1 MASDFSAPIDPDRI
15 VNQTFATVRRGLDP
29 LEVQRFLLVLSNDL
43 RDARSRETTLRLKIE
58 ELERR
63 AEPADPLDPSH
74 LTKLLGQETVRVLDA
89 AQSAAA
95 EIRAKAEEG
104 VARLLRESR
113 DEAQQMRDEAESL
126 LKVRSAEANE
136 AADEIRAQSA
146 QMLEHAQE
154 ERAEILEA
162 ARNEGRQMVA
172 EAQEL
177 RERMLDD
184 LARRRKL
191 LRQQIEQ
198 LQAGRDRLAAAYD
211 VVRDTLDVATEEL
224 HVALPEAKLAAEA
237 AALKATESSDSEELL
252 STTEFGVPA
261 AIDGESDFAPETRS
275 APLAVV
281 PSSTESEPEPETLPS
296 EPHEAAAP
304 TLKIVS
310 SPVPKKI
317 LPAVEVL
324 AAVEEVSD
332 GTSPAAD
339 DSMSDSEDDS
349 ANDSDVRHSSSVRVV
364 RKARKTESTGK
375 DDLFARLRSE
385 APDESESGPEP
396 EAGPDAETVSE
407 DVAEPVESF
416 DVEAVV
422 IPPDL
427 AIAEPSN
434 AELPGSAD
442 DDTDMAGVFEEH
454 VVSVSEA
461 ADGDAAV
468 DRAQAL
474 VADRD
479 SAIAELDKSLSRRI
493 KRELSDEQNELLSAL
508 TSIKGN
514 VTAFSVLPAQEV
526 QEARY
531 SALATPLLTEAAE
544 AGSAV
549 VAGIAGRG
557 GSRSSVADLASE
569 LAAEIVGPL
578 RERLER
584 CFSEADGDRDEVAQR
599 IRSCFREWK
608 AQRVESV
615 ASHAM
620 VAACNRGAFDRLP
633 KKTMVRWVVSDG
645 AVASPDCD
653 DNALAGDLAKG
664 DKFPTGHAN
673 APIHDNCRCFVAP
686 VELLS

>member
-15 VNQTFATVRRGLDP
+15 VSQTFGTVRRGLDP
-29 LEVQRFLLVLSNDL
+29 LEVQRFLLLLSNDL
-43 RDARSRETTLRLKIE
+43 RDARSRETTLLLKIE

-113 DEAQQMRDEAESL
+113 DDAQQMRDEAESL

-136 AADEIRAQSA
+136 AADEIRAQTA
-146 QMLEHAQE
+146 QMLERAE
-154 ERAEILEA
+154 DERAEILEA
-162 ARNEGRQMVA
+162 ARNEGRQMIA

-252 STTEFGVPA
+252 SSTEFGRPA
-261 AIDGESDFAPETRS
+261 AIDGDSDFIPETKLT
-275 APLAVV
+275 PLAVV

-296 EPHEAAAP
+296 EPHETVAP

-310 SPVPKKI
+310 SPIPKKI
-317 LPAVEVL
+317 LPAVEG
-324 AAVEEVSD
+324 VSD
-332 GTSPAAD
+332 DVSPAAD
-339 DSMSDSEDDS
+339 DAPDDVPDDS
-349 ANDSDVRHSSSVRVV
+349 DIRHSSSVRVV
-364 RKARKTESTGK
+364 RKARKTEPAGK

-385 APDESESGPEP
+385 APDESESGSGSELQPGTDAGTDTEEAVEP
-396 EAGPDAETVSE
+396 
-407 DVAEPVESF
+407 F

-427 AIAEPSN
+427 AATEPTDG
-434 AELPGSAD
+434 ELAGSDVD
-442 DDTDMAGVFEEH
+442 DDADMAGVFEEH
-454 VVSVSEA
+454 VEA
-461 ADGDAAV
+461 VAEAVESDDAV
-468 DRAQAL
+468 DRARAL

-479 SAIAELDKSLSRRI
+479 SAIVELDKSLSRRI

-508 TSIKGN
+508 TSIKGT
-514 VTAFSVLPAQEV
+514 VTAISVLPAQEAQV
-526 QEARY
+526 ARY
-531 SALATPLLTEAAE
+531 SALAAPLLAEAAE
-544 AGSAV
+544 AGSAL
-549 VAGIAGRG
+549 VAGVAGRG

-569 LAAEIVGPL
+569 LASQVVGPL

-608 AQRVESV
+608 AQRVEPV
-615 ASHAM
+615 VSHAM

-645 AVASPDCD
+645 EVASPDCD

-673 APIHDNCRCFVAP
+673 APIHERCRCFVVP